1 MYLVK
6 FESNIDY
13 GMIIF
18 SKGTNAKVHSHQTQH
33 ATKFPPLTSTLGF
46 QIHIN
51 RARVMIKVSPMTDS
65 PIREYK
71 SRFSTRESRTVNIP
85 P

>member
-18 SKGTNAKVHSHQTQH
+18 SKGTNSKVHSHQTQH
-33 ATKFPPLTSTLGF
+33 ATKFPPLTSTLHKPRQG
-46 QIHIN
+46 
-51 RARVMIKVSPMTDS
+51 DD
-65 PIREYK
+65 K
-71 SRFSTRESRTVNIP
+71 SQP
-85 P
+85 YDGQPD

>member
-18 SKGTNAKVHSHQTQH
+18 SKGTNSKVHSHQTQH
-33 ATKFPPLTSTLGF
+33 ATKFPPLTS
-46 QIHIN
+46 
-51 RARVMIKVSPMTDS
+51 
-65 PIREYK
+65 Y
-71 SRFSTRESRTVNIP
+71 SRFQNPHKPRQGDDKSQP
-85 P
+85 YDGQPD

>member
-18 SKGTNAKVHSHQTQH
+18 SKGTNSKVHKSSNT
-33 ATKFPPLTSTLGF
+33 
-46 QIHIN
+46 
-51 RARVMIKVSPMTDS
+51 ARHKVSPADK
-65 PIREYK
+65 Y
-71 SRFSTRESRTVNIP
+71 SRFPNPHKPRQGDDKSQP
-85 P
+85 YDGQPD